1 MIGVARVGTETTPG
15 LCSSCGI
22 PVDSQYFDDSSVQP
36 VPGTGE
42 ELVLARFDLPAQY
55 CGVLQYFSQFTD
67 AFGADGSKVAT
78 PTIEWK
84 ILANGHALFPYINLR
99 RIVNPWGYG
108 SYPVNLRLD
117 ENSTV
122 ELVAR
127 GVINDGTLG
136 TSAGGLINLVG
147 GRIVGRIWYN
157 ASYGDAMHC
166 RH

>member
-1 MIGVARVGTETTPG
+1 MIGATVETGSTPG
-15 LCSSCGI
+15 LCAACGI
-22 PVDSQYFDDSSVQP
+22 PVDSQYFDDSTVQP
-36 VPGTGE
+36 APTIGE

-67 AFGADGSKVAT
+67 TFGADASKIAT
-78 PTIEWK
+78 PNIEWK
-84 ILANGHALFPYINLR
+84 ILVNSHALFPYINLR
-99 RIVNPWGYG
+99 QIVNPWGFG
-108 SYPVNLRLD
+108 SYPVNIRLD

-127 GVINDGTLG
+127 GVIDDGTLSG
-136 TSAGGLINLVG
+136 TGAGSDIDFVG

-157 ASYGDAMHC
+157 ASYGDAVRC